1 MPNASIRILFIHHS
15 VGRYLIRDG
24 ELRRRLLPL
33 RADDRPLVLWDH
45 DCNQRGLHDGEGRP
59 LEQAFPVPG
68 DDTDPPGL
76 LNLFA
81 GEDEDA
87 RLARRQALNFE
98 VVMLKS
104 CYPNS
109 AIRSN
114 TELART
120 KDVYRRLLTTLADHR
135 DNQFLL
141 LTSPPLVPLRTN
153 RGQSRRARRLSTWLA
168 RRVDLPP
175 NVAVFDLF
183 DRLAIPERAGARADR
198 LRKRYRRRLPTDSHP
213 NIRAG
218 DELALDLVDA
228 IVGAAARSRRTVR
241 PDV

>member
-1 MPNASIRILFIHHS
+1 MPNPPIRILFIHHS

-24 ELRRRLLPL
+24 ELRQRLSPL
-33 RADDRPLVLWDH
+33 RADDRPLALWDH
-45 DCNQRGLHDGEGRP
+45 DYNQRGLHDGEGRP
-59 LEQAFPVPG
+59 LERAFPLPD
-68 DDTDPPGL
+68 DDTDPLGL

-81 GEDEDA
+81 GEEEDA
-87 RLARRQALNFE
+87 RLARRQALDFE

-109 AIRSN
+109 AIGSDA
-114 TELART
+114 ELGRV
-120 KDVYRRLLTTLADHR
+120 KEVYRRLLTALADHP

-153 RGQSRRARRLSTWLA
+153 RGESRRARKLSTWLF
-168 RRVDLPP
+168 RGVDLPP

-198 LRKRYRRRLPTDSHP
+198 LRKRYRRRLPVDSHP
-213 NIRAG
+213 NVRAG
-218 DELALDLVDA
+218 EELAPGLVDA
-228 IVGAAARSRRTVR
+228 IVGAAARSRWTVR
-241 PDV
+241 TGD